1 MSQPLS
7 HRTTV
12 LCRLVPSVVLAAAG
26 CGLGAGEAP
35 PAATVA
41 TPAVAPAAQP
51 APATTTVPPPAV
63 AVAPP
68 VPAADTLTLVQAI
81 ALANER
87 NETVP
92 ISRAR
97 IDQARSLITQ
107 AKSLLLPTLSAN
119 AGYNVYESSHRP
131 FAKEPTQAGTVVLG
145 AQLSL
150 FDAQAWPGYS
160 YAKRN
165 LASTEFSAG
174 ELRRELAYSVAQ
186 SFISTIA
193 GERALAAGESRLKV
207 AQKAVAD
214 ARARFNAGLAA
225 RGDVNRS
232 ELEAATAELSRT
244 TAEQLLRTLRL
255 NLANLIAAP
264 LPKAI
269 DLGFDTTRFLTPAA
283 GDVGND
289 QRAALTTIEEDI
301 LGRIAETAPAPA
313 ATTTKRDTND
323 VPAGVSDVLVAIA
336 LAQRGDLRASEEALA
351 AARELV
357 TQASRA
363 DLPRLSVV
371 GTWSHLAYSEG
382 PGSTSNNPPEWRVAL
397 QASWAIWDGGL
408 TSGRTDERAAQARE
422 RDLAL
427 KQARR
432 GLRRDVESALVDLT
446 SAAAGLRQV
455 GVRVRVAT
463 ANAVDVGARFRE
475 GLATALELADAN
487 SGQFEAEIEQVRQQL
502 SLANAKLRLRQ
513 VLGWWPLGA
522 TETRAELTPAAGT
535 AKP

>member
-1 MSQPLS
+1 MSKTLS
-7 HRTTV
+7 NRITV
-12 LCRLVPSVVLAAAG
+12 LRRLVPGVVLAAAG

-35 PAATVA
+35 APAPA
-41 TPAVAPAAQP
+41 PAVAPPAA
-51 APATTTVPPPAV
+51 APTPPPTIAD
-63 AVAPP
+63 PSS
-68 VPAADTLTLVQAI
+68 VPAADTLTLTRAI
-81 ALANER
+81 ALATER

-107 AKSLLLPTLSAN
+107 AKSYLLPTLTAN
-119 AGYNVYESSHRP
+119 AGYGVYETSYKP
-131 FAKEPTQAGTVVLG
+131 FANEPTQTGNVVIG
-145 AQLSL
+145 VQMAL
-150 FDAQAWPGYS
+150 FDAQAYPGYA
-160 YAKRN
+160 YARRN

-214 ARARFNAGLAA
+214 AKARFNAGLAA

-255 NLANLIAAP
+255 NLANLIVAP
-264 LPKAI
+264 LPKSI
-269 DLGFDTTRFLTPAA
+269 DLGFDATRFLTPAA

-289 QRAALTTIEEDI
+289 QRAALATIEEDI
-301 LGRIAETAPAPA
+301 LARIAETGPA
-313 ATTTKRDTND
+313 AGARRDAND
-323 VPAGVSDVLVAIA
+323 LPAGVSDVLVAIA

-371 GTWSHLAYSEG
+371 GTWSNLAFSEG

-397 QASWAIWDGGL
+397 QASWSIWDGGL
-408 TSGRTDERAAQARE
+408 TTGRTDERSAQARE

-487 SGQFEAEIEQVRQQL
+487 SGQFEAEIDQVRQQL

-522 TETRAELTPAAGT
+522 AETKAELPPSAG
-535 AKP
+535 AVRP